1 MASQT
6 TETRK
11 KVLIAMDGSENAEH
25 AFNWYTEF
33 CHKAGNHVI
42 LCHVADYKGLVHT
55 PVMSL
60 DPNLVMRMISE
71 EENRIKL
78 LLAKFKE
85 MIKRSEMTGEIIR
98 AAGETGEAIV
108 RTAKEQEVDYIVTG
122 SRGLGTIRRTFVGS
136 TSDYILHHSHIPVMI
151 VQMPHTHHKS

>member
-1 MASQT
+1 MAKQT
-6 TETRK
+6 SEGPK
-11 KVLIAMDGSENAEH
+11 KVLIAMDGSENAEY
-25 AFNWYTEF
+25 AFNWYMNF
-33 CHKAGNHVI
+33 CHKGGNHVV

-60 DPNLVMRMISE
+60 DSTLVMRMISE

-78 LLAKFKE
+78 LLAKFTE
-85 MIKRSEMTGEIIR
+85 MIKRSMVDGQVIR
-98 AAGETGEAIV
+98 AVGEPGEAVV

-122 SRGLGTIRRTFVGS
+122 SRGLGTLRRTFLGS

-151 VQMPHTHHKS
+151 VQVPSTDH